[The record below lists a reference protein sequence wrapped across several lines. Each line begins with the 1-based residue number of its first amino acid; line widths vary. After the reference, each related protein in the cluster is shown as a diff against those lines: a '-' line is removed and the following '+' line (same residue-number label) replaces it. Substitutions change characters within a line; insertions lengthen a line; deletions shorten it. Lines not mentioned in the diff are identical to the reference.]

1 MKTILLLLIL
11 FLCLNLQSQ
20 TLIDGQ
26 SYSKK
31 DAIIGAS
38 MLGVTFVSL
47 EIYGDKMT
55 YGQRSITAM
64 SGIAIS
70 AGYSLIV
77 TTKPYKKLSYKVK
90 RWIKLNRNKSINR
103 NEILICENHAE

>member
-1 MKTILLLLIL
+1 MAWGVIMKTLIL
-11 FLCLNLQSQ
+11 TLFVLTIFVNLQSQ
-20 TLIDGQ
+20 TLIDYQ
-26 SYSKK
+26 NYSRK

-38 MLGVTFVSL
+38 ILGATFITL
-47 EIYGDKMT
+47 EIKGNQMT

-77 TTKPYKKLSYKVK
+77 TTKPYKALKH
-90 RWIKLNRNKSINR
+90 RIKMNRNKSINR
-103 NEILICENHAE
+103 NEILICEK